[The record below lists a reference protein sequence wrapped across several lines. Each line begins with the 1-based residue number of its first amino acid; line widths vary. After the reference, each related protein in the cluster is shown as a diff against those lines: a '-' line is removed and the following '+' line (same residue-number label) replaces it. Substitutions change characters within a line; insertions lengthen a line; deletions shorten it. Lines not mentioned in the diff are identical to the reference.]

1 MALTLPNLR
10 ALRAFIAIATGGS
23 VSAASRALHVSQPAV
38 TQAIASLE
46 NDLGVLL
53 FVRSSGGMTPTAE
66 GRVMLARAR
75 RFFEQLTVGLQETS
89 VARDG
94 PLQVIDGDPFRSVTV
109 AQLTALVAVDDAG
122 SFAAAARAL
131 QISRAALHR
140 AARSFERSA
149 QAVLFEHTSFGVRP
163 TRQAAELARR
173 IRLASAEYAQAHEEI
188 GAHTNPAQGR
198 TVIGAMP
205 LARSWLVPQAVLG
218 FSALWPDHAVSILE
232 GAYEALLDALR
243 HGRADLLVG
252 ALRDPA
258 PASDVVQQPL
268 FEDPLAIVLRSA
280 HPLARQRRATV
291 RELASFPWIVGRE
304 GSPLRRRFVELF
316 AGRGVNPPPN
326 PIECNSLA
334 AARELLMGSDRMM
347 LASAQ
352 QVRRELETG
361 LLALLPHPH
370 GTVTRSIGL
379 TVRRDW
385 QPTERQ
391 RVLLD
396 LLRTIAETSNA
407 AARGNAPRTMRRK
420 SQR

>member
-1 MALTLPNLR
+1 MVILPNLR
-10 ALRAFIAIATGGS
+10 ALRAFVAIATGGS
-23 VSAASRALHVSQPAV
+23 VSAAARALHVSQPAV
-38 TQAIASLE
+38 TQAVAGLE
-46 NDLGVLL
+46 HQLGVSL

-66 GRVMLARAR
+66 GRVLLARAR
-75 RFFEQLTVGLQETS
+75 RLFDQLTAGLQEPV
-89 VARDG
+89 VARDA
-94 PLQVIDGDPFRSVTV
+94 PLRVTDGDPLRSVTV
-109 AQLTALVAVDDAG
+109 AQLRALVAVDDTG

-140 AARSFERSA
+140 AARSLERAACVELFER
-149 QAVLFEHTSFGVRP
+149 TSFGVRP

-173 IRLASAEYAQAHEEI
+173 IRLATAEYVQAREEI
-188 GAHTNPAQGR
+188 GAHANPVQGR
-198 TVIGAMP
+198 TVIGAMA

-243 HGRADLLVG
+243 HGKADLLVG

-258 PASDVVQQPL
+258 PASDVVQQRL
-268 FEDPLAIVLRSA
+268 FDDPLAIVMRSA

-291 RELASFPWIVGRE
+291 RELASFPWIVGRA
-304 GSPLRRRFVELF
+304 GSPLRQRFVELF
-316 AGRGVNPPPN
+316 AGSGVVPPSNPV
-326 PIECNSLA
+326 ECNSLA

-352 QVRRELETG
+352 QVRRELDTG

-391 RVLLD
+391 RVLLE
-396 LLRTIAETSNA
+396 LLRVTAESTSTP
-407 AARGNAPRTMRRK
+407 RGAVTRTRTRR
-420 SQR
+420 RT